1 MSESAS
7 QPKNAFALW
16 YAGFCSH
23 CGWYRHLGQHVCMT
37 TPPKLCVRCN
47 LPFVVTFVRSPGV
60 IPGYGPLSE
69 RCPKC
74 GGDVFEGP
82 DLPEVSFKTTT
93 GGL

>member
-1 MSESAS
+1 
-7 QPKNAFALW
+7 
-16 YAGFCSH
+16 
-23 CGWYRHLGQHVCMT
+23 MT